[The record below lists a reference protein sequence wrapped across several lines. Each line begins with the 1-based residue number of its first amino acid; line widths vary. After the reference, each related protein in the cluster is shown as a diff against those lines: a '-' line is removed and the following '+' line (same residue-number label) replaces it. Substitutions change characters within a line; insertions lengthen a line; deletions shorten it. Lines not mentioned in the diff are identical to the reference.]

1 MTEGNE
7 NTNPNPSTDRVVSFD
22 VPEDAVNFY
31 KAFYYLHDGLSTE
44 QREALTAALTE
55 HKGASDLDEQ
65 TKLVYTVGMVIIL
78 QEYRRPNIFLDPEY
92 KDQIARR
99 LNVSRE
105 QIEEWQAQIV
115 AKYDK
120 PAQADEQPELD
131 LGLPPPPTPIPVEEQ
146 QVLVAITTA
155 FRLSSKLDRKASY
168 FPNSG
173 DAFHTLEIV
182 KNLDLHV
189 KWNVLTPG
197 ERITPYDQE
206 VEAAISNI
214 ADRRGASIVTYE
226 QIFCM
231 MNGIQPG
238 KGTKAGY
245 KAIEDIRAS
254 VKKLNSTEIEITE
267 QNREK
272 ETAIVSGRIIDAISV
287 GVKTR
292 TGHTKEGCSFSRPGL
307 LYQVDKHYN
316 KLLSVTAEQ
325 LNISAG
331 YWKRGELE
339 AGKGEV
345 STVKPTPKPEAGKEK
360 AKKGEE
366 WSQVKISITP
376 LSVIIR
382 RYLFMEIFRIRNTDS
397 LEKRSNKITYDA
409 VIKYEDDPALVETD
423 ENGERRLKTG
433 GTPEEKTSIR
443 KLRAHRRNLVLD
455 VLGHFQA
462 TGLIT
467 SYRETTEGQKKTG
480 VIIDVEKTD
489 RALKVIASKERLKR
503 LQAGK

>member
-1 MTEGNE
+1 MADENKAA
-7 NTNPNPSTDRVVSFD
+7 NTNKMAVFSFD
-22 VPEDAVNFY
+22 DTETCIRFY
-31 KAFYYLHDGLSTE
+31 NTFILLIEG
-44 QREALTAALTE
+44 LTE
-55 HKGASDLDEQ
+55 AQRSSVIFTLSNVDG
-65 TKLVYTVGMVIIL
+65 YTVDKLDSLSQAAYYAGQAILL
-78 QEYRRPNIFLDPEY
+78 QEYKKQGTFQEPEY
-92 KDQIARR
+92 KKDIAKR
-99 LNVSRE
+99 LNVSQD
-105 QIEEWQAQIV
+105 QISEWQAQI
-115 AKYDK
+115 
-120 PAQADEQPELD
+120 AQNYEHANEEQPELD
-131 LGLPPPPTPIPVEEQ
+131 LGLPPAPPTMPVEEQ
-146 QVLVAITTA
+146 QILVAITTA

-168 FPNSG
+168 FPNTG
-173 DAFHTLEIV
+173 DAFHTLEIA
-182 KNLDLHV
+182 KNTDLHV

-254 VKKLNSTEIEITE
+254 VKKLNGTEVEITE

-307 LYQVDKHYN
+307 LYSVDKHYN
-316 KLLSVTAEQ
+316 KLLSVTREQ

-345 STVKPTPKPEAGKEK
+345 STEKPNGR
-360 AKKGEE
+360 G
-366 WSQVKISITP
+366 WNQVKISITP

-382 RYLFMEIFRIRNTDS
+382 RYLFMEIFRIRNTPS
-397 LEKRSNKITYDA
+397 TAPQANKITYDA

-423 ENGERRLKTG
+423 ENGERVLRPG
-433 GTPEEKTSIR
+433 NSPGEKTLIR
-443 KLRAHRRNLVLD
+443 QQRARRRNMVLD
-455 VLGHFQA
+455 ILGHFQA

-467 SYRETTEGQKKTG
+467 GYRETTEGQKKTG
-480 VIIDVEKTD
+480 VIIDVDKTIG
-489 RALKVIASKERLKR
+489 ALKTIEHTEKLKR
-503 LQAGK
+503 LQGGK

>member
-22 VPEDAVNFY
+22 IPEDAVNFY
-31 KAFYYLHDGLSTE
+31 KAFYYLHDGLNDE
-44 QREALTAALTE
+44 QRAALTAALTE
-55 HKGASDLDEQ
+55 HKGAADLDEQ

-99 LNVSRE
+99 LNISRE
-105 QIEEWQAQIV
+105 QIDEWQAQIIQ
-115 AKYDK
+115 KYDR
-120 PAQADEQPELD
+120 PATADEQPELD

-182 KNLDLHV
+182 KNLDLRV

-316 KLLSVTAEQ
+316 KLLSVTTEQ

-339 AGKGEV
+339 AGQGEV
-345 STVKPTPKPEAGKEK
+345 STKKPNGRGWK
-360 AKKGEE
+360 
-366 WSQVKISITP
+366 QVKISITP

-382 RYLFMEIFRIRNTDS
+382 RYLFMEIFRIRNTPS
-397 LEKRSNKITYDA
+397 TSPHSNKITYDA

-423 ENGERRLKTG
+423 ETGERQLKQG
-433 GTPEEKTSIR
+433 KNADEKILIR
-443 KLRAHRRNLVLD
+443 QKRARRRETVLD
-455 VLGHFQA
+455 ILGHFQA

-467 SYRETTEGQKKTG
+467 GYRETTEGQKKTG
-480 VIIDVEKTD
+480 VVIEVEKTIG
-489 RALKVIASKERLKR
+489 ALKAIDHTEKLKR